1 MIISSLSKKEQRYL
15 CVCVCVCFMKD
26 LANSKNNM
34 ILLYSKAFNRL
45 VFNNF
50 GGGQVTINHPTVQQM
65 YVFLDILTM
74 FTKSFINRSILGI
87 NQCRIPIQNRQCNEK
102 TVDPFFELANYEF
115 YYFFNVKTQPKI
127 NYKILFKFT
136 LLIK

>member
-1 MIISSLSKKEQRYL
+1 MRASRKRTQSISGCIFSYMQISYIFKKVITPLFTLPLPSQL
-15 CVCVCVCFMKD
+15 FQSVCK
-26 LANSKNNM
+26 
-34 ILLYSKAFNRL
+34 ILHCTPY
-45 VFNNF
+45 
-50 GGGQVTINHPTVQQM
+50 TMQQM